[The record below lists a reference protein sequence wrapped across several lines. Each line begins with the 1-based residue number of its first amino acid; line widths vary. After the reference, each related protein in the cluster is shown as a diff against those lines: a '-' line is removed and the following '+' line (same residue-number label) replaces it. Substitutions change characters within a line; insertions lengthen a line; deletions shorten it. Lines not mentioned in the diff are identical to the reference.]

1 MKEVNDVSN
10 LIAWLYSYAF
20 KHKIG
25 VLQIFTKPEYSSLS
39 DKSKR
44 LIIININWKN
54 KKELPFIIGH
64 EIGHILAGESGLS
77 NYCGTPLTPNERRAD
92 LFSLSLIFEYASN
105 QYDSF
110 DEPIQ
115 FIEQYGIPY
124 RMLADT
130 KALYKRSN
138 KLVF

>member
-1 MKEVNDVSN
+1 MSN

-64 EIGHILAGESGLS
+64 EIGHILAGEPGLS

-110 DEPIQ
+110 DEPFLFLQ
-115 FIEQYGIPY
+115 QYGIPI
-124 RMLADT
+124 RMLDDACNLFKKHDD
-130 KALYKRSN
+130 
-138 KLVF
+138 LVF

>member
-1 MKEVNDVSN
+1 MSN
-10 LIAWLYSYAF
+10 LIAWLYNYAF

-39 DKSKR
+39 DKSKQ

-64 EIGHILAGESGLS
+64 EIGHILAGEPGLS

-92 LFSLSLIFEYASN
+92 LFSLNLIFNYASK
-105 QYDSF
+105 QYDCF

-130 KALYKRSN
+130 CLLYTSPSPRD
-138 KLVF
+138 

>member
-1 MKEVNDVSN
+1 MKEVNGVSN
-10 LIAWLYSYAF
+10 LISWLYSYAF

-44 LIIININWKN
+44 LIIINVNWKN

-64 EIGHILAGESGLS
+64 EIGHILAGQPSLS

-92 LFSLSLIFEYASN
+92 LFSLNLIFEYASN

-115 FIEQYGIPY
+115 FIEQYGIPD

-130 KALYKRSN
+130 VNLYKRN
-138 KLVF
+138 RQLVF